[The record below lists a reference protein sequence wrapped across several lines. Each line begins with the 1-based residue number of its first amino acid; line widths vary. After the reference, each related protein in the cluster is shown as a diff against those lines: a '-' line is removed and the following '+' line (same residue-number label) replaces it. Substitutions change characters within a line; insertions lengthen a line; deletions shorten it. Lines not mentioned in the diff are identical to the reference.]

1 MSNSKARTGT
11 ALLGAFVLVAVIG
24 PWIAPYDPGARSTEL
39 LQSPSGAHWLGT
51 THLGQDILSQ
61 LLVGTRSI
69 MLVGLLAGT
78 IATVLAVLVGVT
90 SGYLAGPAG
99 ESLSALSN
107 VFLVIPALPMIII
120 IASVLP
126 QTGDWI
132 VALVI
137 GLVSWAWGARILRAQ
152 ALSLRHRDFVTAAKA
167 TGESTW
173 RIVTFEIL
181 PNLTAIIAASFIST
195 MMYAVMTEISLA
207 FIGIPGMSPWNWG
220 VILYWAQTQQALGL
234 GAWWWFVPAGL
245 AIALLGTAL
254 SLINFGIDEIV
265 NPRLRTSGRDLKTP
279 TGRIRMRPGFTP
291 VVRTEPA
298 PPPTREDTVPSR
310 QESAPTADTT
320 TMAATDGFVPTL
332 PPTKGTIR

>member
-1 MSNSKARTGT
+1 MRNTKTRVGA
-11 ALLGAFVLVAVIG
+11 ALLGLFALIAVIG
-24 PWIAPYDPGARSTEL
+24 PWIAPYDPGARSENL
-39 LQSPSGAHWLGT
+39 LQGPSGSHWLGT
-51 THLGQDILSQ
+51 THLGQDIFSQ

-78 IATVLAVLVGVT
+78 IATALAILVGVT

-126 QTGDWI
+126 RTGDWV

-152 ALSLRHRDFVTAAKA
+152 ALSLRHRDFITAAKA

-173 RIVTFEIL
+173 RIVAFEIL
-181 PNLTAIIAASFIST
+181 PNLTAIIASSFIST

-265 NPRLRTSGRDLKTP
+265 NPRLRTAGRHLKTP
-279 TGRIRMRPGFTP
+279 TGRIRIRPGFTP
-291 VVRTEPA
+291 VVRTRPSS
-298 PPPTREDTVPSR
+298 PSR
-310 QESAPTADTT
+310 TAAPATADLAPTTEG
-320 TMAATDGFVPTL
+320 ATP
-332 PPTKGTIR
+332 